1 MIALHSE
8 RGLGHARSMRI
19 LYGVVGEGMGHAI
32 RSRVV
37 LDWLFAQGHSV
48 EIMASSRAA
57 DFLARRFPE
66 VHRIHGLH
74 IIYDENRV
82 RKSRTL
88 WSNLR
93 EGVAALPAQIRSYF
107 ELVRDFSPEVVISDF
122 ESWVYL
128 YAKTHGLPVISID
141 NMQVLNRCKH
151 DPAVLEGIRQQFH
164 VQRAFVKA
172 KLPFCDHY
180 LVTSFFY
187 PPVFRRNTTMVP
199 PVLRPEVI
207 NTPATRGDHLLVYQT
222 SEDHDALSH
231 VLSECGLECRI
242 YGLRR
247 NLSEEQV
254 EGNLRFRPFDE
265 RTFINDVASARA
277 VISGGSFTVMSECVY
292 LHKPLLSVPVSGQV
306 EQVVNARYL
315 QKLGYGRTAQHIDA
329 EVLREFL
336 SAVPSCE
343 ERLAGYAQD
352 GNRVLFEA
360 LAHELARVT
369 ARKPC

>member
-1 MIALHSE
+1 
-8 RGLGHARSMRI
+8 MRI

-93 EGVAALPAQIRSYF
+93 DGVAALPAQIRSYF
-107 ELVRDFSPEVVISDF
+107 ELVRDFAPEVVISDF
-122 ESWVYL
+122 ESWVYV
-128 YAKTHGLPVISID
+128 YAKVHGLPVISVD

-151 DPAVLEGIRQQFH
+151 EPDVLEGIRRQFH
-164 VQRAFVKA
+164 MQRTFVKA

-180 LVTSFFY
+180 LVTSFFF
-187 PPVFRRNTTMVP
+187 PPVFRRETTMVP

-207 NTPATRGDHLLVYQT
+207 DMQSTRGDHLLVYQT
-222 SEDHDALSH
+222 SEDHDALSE
-231 VLSECGLECRI
+231 VLSSCGLECRI
-242 YGLRR
+242 YGMRR
-247 NLSEEQV
+247 NLTEDAV

-265 RTFINDVASARA
+265 RTFIADLASSRA
-277 VISGGSFTVMSECVY
+277 VVSGGSFTVMSECVY
-292 LHKPLLSVPVSGQV
+292 LHKPLLSVPVNGQV

-315 QKLGYGRTAQHIDA
+315 QKLGYGQTADHID
-329 EVLREFL
+329 EPVLSKFL
-336 SAVPSCE
+336 AAVPSCE
-343 ERLAGYAQD
+343 ERLAAYKQD

-360 LAHELARVT
+360 LDRELQRT
-369 ARKPC
+369 LTRD